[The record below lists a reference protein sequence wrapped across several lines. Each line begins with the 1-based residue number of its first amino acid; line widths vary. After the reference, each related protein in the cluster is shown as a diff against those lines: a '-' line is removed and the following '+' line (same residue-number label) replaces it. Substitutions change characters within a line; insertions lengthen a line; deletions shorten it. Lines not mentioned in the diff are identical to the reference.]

1 LKDAAWVPD
10 GDGDLQ
16 PPSSILFE
24 TLGWSADPFLLSKIH
39 FKKPIVEE
47 LAREAGIE
55 ASVLDLLKKYGLT
68 SMAELMARLN
78 IDDLV
83 AEPSSGDRQSEPSG
97 TSEAETKT
105 ANNNQ
110 ALAQASS
117 ARPGRAA
124 SSSGSNGS
132 GESKEGASD
141 DEDGSQESPQ
151 PVSSKAVSRPARNDR
166 ERTFV
171 SYVATYPDGEEERE
185 DPDGLDHAER
195 LALETQA
202 IEFIRS
208 REPVLKAMPAGN
220 KGFDLIETDTNDEPE
235 RWIEV
240 KAMKGT
246 LENRPV
252 GLSRVQFE
260 FARQHGEQYWLYIVE
275 HAGDPDRARIVK
287 INNPAGR
294 AGTFTFDK
302 GWTAIAVI
310 DEGLKKAS

>member
-1 LKDAAWVPD
+1 MPDA
-10 GDGDLQ
+10 DGDLQ
-16 PPSSILFE
+16 PPSSVLFE
-24 TLGWSADPFLLSKIH
+24 SLGWSADPFLLSKIH

-55 ASVLDLLKKYGLT
+55 PSVLDVLKKYGLT
-68 SMAELMARLN
+68 SMAELMAHLN

-83 AEPSSGDRQSEPSG
+83 AKASPGEGQAEDRSGGAG
-97 TSEAETKT
+97 TEAKT
-105 ANNNQ
+105 ANDNRDTQ
-110 ALAQASS
+110 AAPKASS
-117 ARPGRAA
+117 ATVGGSA
-124 SSSGSNGS
+124 SSKGSNSS
-132 GESKEGASD
+132 GKSGD
-141 DEDGSQESPQ
+141 DEGDDDEGDSQESLQ
-151 PVSSKAVSRPARNDR
+151 TGSSKGASRSGRDDS

-171 SYVATYPDGEEERE
+171 SYVATHPDDREDGE

-195 LALETQA
+195 LALEQRA

-220 KGFDLIETDTNDEPE
+220 KGFDLIETDANEEPE

-240 KAMKGT
+240 KAMKGS

-252 GLSRVQFE
+252 GLSSVQFE
-260 FARQHGEQYWLYIVE
+260 FARQHGEQYWLYVVE
-275 HAGDPDRARIVK
+275 YAGDPDRARIVK
-287 INNPAGR
+287 ISNPAGR

-310 DEGLKKAS
+310 DDGLEKAS